1 MKNKGLIFGL
11 VTIVGLV
18 GCGGGG
24 GGGSTAAQPV
34 KSFKGDGLY
43 VNPADLSVMLVDS
56 KRSKNNLIVGDFAN
70 DSIYFVDTATT
81 TETSMTTKGIKLANS
96 SAFVQN
102 STQVMNAKFDKA
114 IVTLTSVFNG
124 TNLVYSMNKTAAS
137 LPINQIT
144 GTHTNPS
151 DGSTWTINSDGTF
164 AVNGVCSI
172 TGKLVRNGEY
182 FNVDN
187 ATAVSCS
194 QSSLNGTYNG
204 VLLTV
209 KHNGKDYIAGLLG
222 NDTGL
227 LYGNAPKS

>member
-11 VTIVGLV
+11 MTIVGLI

-24 GGGSTAAQPV
+24 DSATAQPV
-34 KSFKGDGLY
+34 KSFKGNGIY

-96 SAFVQN
+96 GAFVHN

-114 IVTLTSVFNG
+114 IVTLTSVFNS
-124 TNLVYSMNKTAAS
+124 TNLVYSMNKTSAS
-137 LPINQIT
+137 LPLEQIT
-144 GTHTNPS
+144 GTHTNS
-151 DGSTWTINSDGTF
+151 NDGSTWTINSDGTF
-164 AVNGVCSI
+164 VVNGVCSI

-182 FNVDN
+182 FNANN

-194 QSSLNGTYNG
+194 QPSFNGTYNG
-204 VLLTV
+204 ILLTV
-209 KHNGKDYIAGLLG
+209 KHNGKEYITGLLE

-227 LYGNAPKS
+227 LYGHAPKS